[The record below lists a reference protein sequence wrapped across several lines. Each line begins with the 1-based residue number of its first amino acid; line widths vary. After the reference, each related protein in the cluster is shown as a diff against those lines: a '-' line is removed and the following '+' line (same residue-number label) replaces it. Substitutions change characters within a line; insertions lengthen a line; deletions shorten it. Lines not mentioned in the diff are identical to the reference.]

1 MKKQIITI
9 SREYGSGGR
18 QIGLLTAERLGMKF
32 YDKALIEAA
41 SREIGFPED
50 MIADHDQKL
59 TNSLLYNFAMGTLY
73 GIAYPREPKVSELPL
88 TEQIYQAQKKAIEE
102 AAKRGSCI
110 FVGRC
115 ADYILKS
122 RPDVLRVFIYADRD
136 IRKRRAI
143 EEYGDIE
150 EYIDE
155 FMYQTDKRRRIHYE
169 NYTNQ
174 KWGSRENYDLM
185 LNSGDLGLD
194 KCVELLCEAV
204 K

>member
-1 MKKQIITI
+1 MGKKIITI

-18 QIGLLTAERLGMKF
+18 QVGLTVAKKLGMEF
-32 YDKALIEAA
+32 YDKELIDAA
-41 SREIGFPED
+41 AKEIGFPTE
-50 MIADHDQKL
+50 MIADREQRL
-59 TNSLLYNFAMGTLY
+59 TNSLLYNFAMGPLY

-143 EEYGDIE
+143 EEYGEIE